1 LRRINNAPTIVQKN
15 DSFALNSDAK
25 RHWIW
30 CSGRGQEMALSK
42 DDKEEIIELRGR
54 GYSYRKIADRT
65 GHCENTARAVVNEAT
80 EQVVALFSDNLELD
94 KIAERLGY
102 SLAFVEMVVA
112 ELQTKSKKEPEAAT
126 SGQLE
131 ETAIGREWEEFQRQQ
146 ELERRKEILRKRIKA
161 IKQDLARLDGNL
173 RIEDLLD
180 ATWKDQKKSL
190 DEQARFCLQKV
201 DEIDS
206 VESLSELQDVV
217 NKVAEASEL
226 LCNDYG
232 ARIEESKNRRTQ
244 QEKKISDN
252 LLKRIDVPWY
262 PSFVKEYIKKKFTIK
277 TEREATRLAI
287 ALIHI
292 HEPIRTET
300 DERIIKEIWDKF
312 IRKVEEKG
320 WDYIRELYI
329 AHGGVP

>member
-1 LRRINNAPTIVQKN
+1 
-15 DSFALNSDAK
+15 
-25 RHWIW
+25 
-30 CSGRGQEMALSK
+30 MALSK

-65 GHCENTARAVVNEAT
+65 GHSDTTVRAVVNEAT

-102 SLAFVEMVVA
+102 PLAFVEMVVA
-112 ELQTKSKKEPEAAT
+112 ESKTKSTREPVAAI
-126 SGQLE
+126 SQLGK
-131 ETAIGREWEEFQRQQ
+131 TAIGREWEEFQRQQ
-146 ELERRKEILRKRIKA
+146 EIERKKESLRKRVKA
-161 IKQDLARLDGNL
+161 IKQDLARLDDHL

-180 ATWKDQKKSL
+180 ATWKDQRKSL

-201 DEIDS
+201 DEINS

-217 NKVAEASEL
+217 NKVAEASKL
-226 LCNDYG
+226 LCNDYR
-232 ARIEESKNRRTQ
+232 ARVEESKNRRTQ

-252 LLKRIDVPWY
+252 LINKRIDVPWY

-292 HEPIRTET
+292 HEQIRKET

-312 IRKVEEKG
+312 IGKVEEKG
-320 WDYIRELYI
+320 WDYITELYI
-329 AHGGVP
+329 ANGGVP